1 MVWACLSACD
11 VGGLV
16 RIDGINENILS
27 DFDLPCR
34 TIWKD
39 LTGNGVI
46 SQHNNGSKQT
56 YLDRKKRTNMKYKGG
71 RTKYLLQAW

>member
-16 RIDGINENILS
+16 RIDGINENIYFQILI
-27 DFDLPCR
+27 FHAE
-34 TIWKD
+34 D

-56 YLDRKKRTNMKYKGG
+56 YPDRKKRTNMKYKGG